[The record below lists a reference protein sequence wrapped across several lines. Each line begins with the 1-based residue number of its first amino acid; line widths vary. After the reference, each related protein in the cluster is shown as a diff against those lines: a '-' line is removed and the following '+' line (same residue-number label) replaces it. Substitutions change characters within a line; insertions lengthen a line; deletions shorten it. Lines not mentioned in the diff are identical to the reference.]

1 MKTFFKVVSLAVTL
15 VSVSYLN
22 AAQAAQKIAVVYP
35 SKIMQ
40 ESPQR
45 EKIIKQ
51 LESEFKSRYQALQ
64 ALEKEITKLESTL
77 KRDAELMSKEKVTDM
92 KRQLEVKVSEY
103 NLKRKAFEEDNRRRQ
118 AEEQQKAV
126 ALLRG
131 VIDKIAAKEGY
142 DIILNGEQIVFAKPA
157 LDISDRVI
165 KEISK
170 K

>member
-1 MKTFFKVVSLAVTL
+1 MKKFLKVVSLAVTL
-15 VSVSYLN
+15 VSVSHLN
-22 AAQAAQKIAVVYP
+22 AAQAAQKIGVVYP

-45 EKIIKQ
+45 QKIIQK
-51 LESEFKSRYQALQ
+51 LESEFKGRYQALQ
-64 ALEKEITKLESTL
+64 TLEKEINQLEETL
-77 KRDAELMSKEKVTDM
+77 KRDAELMGNDKVTAM
-92 KRQLEVKVSEY
+92 KRLGEVKLSEY
-103 NLKRKAFEEDNRRRQ
+103 NLKRKAFKEDNSRRQ

-131 VIDKIAAKEGY
+131 VINNIATTDDY

-157 LDISDRVI
+157 LDISERVI

>member
-1 MKTFFKVVSLAVTL
+1 MKSFFKVVSIAITL

-22 AAQAAQKIAVVYP
+22 AAQAEQKIAVVYP

-45 EKIIKQ
+45 EQIIKK
-51 LESEFKSRYQALQ
+51 LDSEFKSRYQALQ
-64 ALEKEITKLESTL
+64 SLEKEIKKLDTTL
-77 KRDAELMSKEKVTDM
+77 QRDGELMGKDKVTEM
-92 KRQLEVKVSEY
+92 KRQAEAKLSDYK
-103 NLKRKAFEEDNRRRQ
+103 LKRKAFEEDNRRRQ
-118 AEEQQKAV
+118 VEEQQKAV
-126 ALLRG
+126 AVLRA

-142 DIILNGEQIVFAKPA
+142 DLILNGEQIVFAKPA
-157 LDISDRVI
+157 YDISDRVI

>member
-1 MKTFFKVVSLAVTL
+1 MKSFFKVVSIAVTL
-15 VSVSYLN
+15 VSASYLN
-22 AAQAAQKIAVVYP
+22 VAQAAEKIAVVYP
-35 SKIMQ
+35 SKILQ

-45 EKIIKQ
+45 DKIIKK
-51 LESEFKSRYQALQ
+51 LESEFKGRYQALQ
-64 ALEKEITKLESTL
+64 ALENEIKKLDETL
-77 KRDAELMSKEKVTDM
+77 KRDAELMGKDKVTEM
-92 KRQLEVKVSEY
+92 KRQAEGKLSEY

-126 ALLRG
+126 AVLRD

-142 DIILNGEQIVFAKPA
+142 DLILNGEQIVFAKPA

>member
-45 EKIIKQ
+45 DKIIKK
-51 LESEFKSRYQALQ
+51 LESEFKSRYQDLQ
-64 ALEKEITKLESTL
+64 VLENEITKLEKTL
-77 KRDAELMSKEKVTDM
+77 KRDAELMGKDKATEM
-92 KRQLEVKVSEY
+92 KRQAEVKLSEY

-126 ALLRG
+126 ALLRD
-131 VIDKIAAKEGY
+131 VVDQIAAKEGY
-142 DIILNGEQIVFAKPA
+142 DLILNGEQIVFAKTA